1 VLLVLKVLL
10 APALVVLSSVAA
22 RRWGPRAG
30 GILVT
35 IPIVAGPILLII
47 YLDHGPVFAAQ
58 AATAA
63 TAGNVALA
71 VFALALIAAVDRV
84 RWWLALLVAWICVL
98 ITDVALSLVAV
109 PSVLALVAALIALHG
124 VQLVLRRQ
132 TTATVVPPRLPWW
145 DLPARAVA
153 TAALVLLVTGSAAA
167 LGPELSGVLA
177 PFPIALSVVCAFAAA
192 QSGRGG
198 VIALLRGI
206 VPGLDGFALFC
217 FTVAET
223 IDRLPG
229 WASFTL
235 ATTVNVV
242 FAAIL
247 IMVGGRDL
255 HDGRDRPDGRDVT
268 D

>member
-1 VLLVLKVLL
+1 MLLALKVLL

-58 AATAA
+58 AAAAA

-71 VFALALIAAVDRV
+71 VFALALIAVVDRV
-84 RWWLALLVAWICVL
+84 PWWLTLLIAWTCVLVTDLGLLLVPMP
-98 ITDVALSLVAV
+98 AV
-109 PSVLALVAALIALHG
+109 VALVAALIALHG

-132 TTATVVPPRLPWW
+132 PVTMVAAPGLPWW

-153 TAALVLLVTGSAAA
+153 TAALVLVVTGSAAA

-192 QSGRGG
+192 QTGRGG

-206 VPGLDGFALFC
+206 LPGLDGFALFC
-217 FTVAET
+217 FTVAES
-223 IDRLPG
+223 IDRIPG

-235 ATTVNVV
+235 ATIVNVA
-242 FAAIL
+242 FAAFL
-247 IMVGGRDL
+247 IMIGGRR
-255 HDGRDRPDGRDVT
+255 GGGSDRLPARG
-268 D
+268 